1 MSTLT
6 KYNDLPTDLD
16 NLSKVIVDCFFQV
29 HKELG
34 AGYLEKIYEDCLYIE
49 MKNRGLDVQRQY
61 PVKMKYKGQT
71 IPTEFRLDMVV
82 NNLVIIELKA
92 VDKIH
97 PVHKA
102 QIYSYLK
109 SSNLPLG
116 FLVNFNVPLVKDGI
130 NRFVSKK
137 TS

>member
-1 MSTLT
+1 MSTLR
-6 KYNDLPTDLD
+6 KYNDLPADID
-16 NLSKVIVDCFFQV
+16 VLSKTVVDCFFQV

-49 MKNRGLDVQRQY
+49 MIGRGLNVQRQF
-61 PVKMKYKGQT
+61 PIKIKYKGQD

-82 NNLVIIELKA
+82 EKQIIIELKA
-92 VDKIH
+92 VEKIH
-97 PVHKA
+97 PVHNA

-116 FLVNFNVPLVKDGI
+116 FLVNFNVPLIKDGI
-130 NRFVSKK
+130 NRFVPRK